1 MNPPTSCQSSLDV
14 GEPVFA
20 TATEAEIWICIEY
33 RRPWEAKAFR
43 ASDLPPEI
51 KNPLGE
57 ALDAAPGSRLQFIR
71 KPGRTRGPL
80 ALYLARTGRREP
92 DAFGLEFTD
101 YKDLERVDFKAL
113 AAGSP
118 PENAARIDTPWVLV
132 CGNGRRDACCA
143 RHGTAVYRA
152 LAHRKDANVWLSNH
166 QGGHRFAANA
176 VVLPYGVQFGRLRP
190 DLAPGLIKACLDGIW
205 DMDHTRGHVAYP
217 RPAQAAE
224 HFLRQQTGELGRD
237 AFRLVSAKPVGPD
250 RWQVR
255 FEEAEAAGDLTL
267 QVTVGESDFEV
278 VKTTGD
284 PEPARVPSYS
294 LG

>member
-1 MNPPTSCQSSLDV
+1 MNQPTSCQSSLDV
-14 GEPVFA
+14 AEPVFA

-33 RRPWEAKAFR
+33 RRAWQAKAFR

-51 KNPLGE
+51 KKPLGE
-57 ALDAAPGSRLQFIR
+57 ALNSTPRSRLQFIR
-71 KPGRTRGPL
+71 KPGRTRGRL
-80 ALYLARTGRREP
+80 ALYLARTNRRQP
-92 DAFGLEFTD
+92 DAFTLNFSTYQEL
-101 YKDLERVDFKAL
+101 KQLDFKAL
-113 AAGSP
+113 VAGSP
-118 PENAARIDTPWVLV
+118 PANATRVDTPWVLV

-152 LAHRKDANVWLSNH
+152 LAHRKDADVWLSNH

-190 DLAPGLIKACLDGIW
+190 KLAPGLIKACLEGTW

-224 HFLRQQTGELGRD
+224 HFLRLKTGELGRD
-237 AFRLVSAKPVGPD
+237 AFRLVSAKATEPD
-250 RWQVR
+250 LWQIR
-255 FEEAEAAGDLTL
+255 FEETAGGGSHTL
-267 QVTVGESDFEV
+267 HVKVGESDFKV

-284 PEPARVPSYS
+284 PSPARVPSYS

>member
-14 GEPVFA
+14 AEPVFA

-33 RRPWEAKAFR
+33 RRPWEAKAFPP
-43 ASDLPPEI
+43 SDLPSEI
-51 KNPLGE
+51 KKPLGA
-57 ALDAAPGSRLQFIR
+57 ALDSAPGSRLQFIR

-80 ALYLARTGRREP
+80 ALYVARTNRRQP
-92 DAFGLEFTD
+92 DAFGLNFTT
-101 YKDLERVDFKAL
+101 YHDLERLDFKAL
-113 AAGSP
+113 TAGSP
-118 PENAARIDTPWVLV
+118 PSNAVRVDTPWVLV

-143 RHGTAVYRA
+143 RHGTAVYRT
-152 LAHRKDANVWLSNH
+152 LAHRKDADVWLSNH

-176 VVLPYGVQFGRLRP
+176 VVLPHGVQFGRLRP
-190 DLAPGLIKACLDGIW
+190 KLAPRLIGACLEGTW
-205 DMDHTRGHVAYP
+205 DMDYTRGHVAYP

-224 HFLRQQTGELGRD
+224 HFLRLKTGELGRD
-237 AFRLVSAKPVGPD
+237 AFRLVSAKATGPD

-255 FEEAEAAGDLTL
+255 FEEAEGAGSHTL
-267 QVTVGESDFEV
+267 NVTIGKSDFEV

-284 PEPARVPSYS
+284 SSPAKVPSYS